1 VAGGGRARWR
11 DEWAAL
17 GRQELL
23 GCGAGDG
30 LRQEL
35 GQKEKE
41 EGGGKRKGFPF
52 SKPFKQMN
60 SNKSLNSNTQNNAPA
75 CMQQ

>member
-1 VAGGGRARWR
+1 V
-11 DEWAAL
+11 
-17 GRQELL
+17 

-30 LRQEL
+30 LRQVL

-41 EGGGKRKGFPF
+41 AGGGKRKGFPF

-60 SNKSLNSNTQNNAPA
+60 SNKSLNSNAQNNSPA